1 MDDTSLRGDRRSEG
15 TIRMK
20 RVTSHAHDNNT
31 TRLMP
36 PVDKKTS
43 GQKARD
49 SQQKLRHSTRSG
61 GTDAHGRSETPT
73 MKLRQ
78 TDEVAQVARMKAEME
93 RSSHPQNDRAS
104 DASGSSQPPHKR
116 RKGCGCLL
124 WLLMLLLFCVAAF
137 GALWFIRAHNTVTPI
152 DQVPE
157 SEQAAVAQSRAGQ
170 NVYVLFAGTDSRGE
184 EVARSDTIIY
194 TVFRPVDRKIEMV
207 SIPRDT
213 LVEIPEQGEDKI
225 NAALAYG
232 GMDLMDR
239 TVENFLN
246 SPVDYTVL
254 LDFQSFAKIIDAM
267 GGITIDVPEKMYLP
281 EEGIDLEA
289 GEQKLNGHDAL
300 AFVRWRGDGNGDLGR
315 IERQKQFMDALM
327 QKSRHLM
334 PWQAVRTFYVLS
346 QEVETNMPKSE
357 MLRLASKYIGMSKD
371 ALEFQ
376 TFAYEPQYINGISYV
391 LIDDSNINEV
401 VQKMKYGIVLNS
413 SNTNAFGSDDIGW

>member
-1 MDDTSLRGDRRSEG
+1 MEDTSLRGDRRSQG

-36 PVDKKTS
+36 PVEGKTAA
-43 GQKARD
+43 QKARD
-49 SQQKLRHSTRSG
+49 SQQKLRRSG
-61 GTDAHGRSETPT
+61 RAAGVDAPT

-78 TDEVAQVARMKAEME
+78 TDEVAHAARLKAEME
-93 RSSHPQNDRAS
+93 RSVHPRKENV
-104 DASGSSQPPHKR
+104 SGGTSGGNAQPPR
-116 RKGCGCLL
+116 RRRRGCGCLL
-124 WLLMLLLFCVAAF
+124 WLFMLLLFCAAAF
-137 GALWFIRAHNTVTPI
+137 GALWIIRAHNTVTPI

-157 SEQAAVAQSRAGQ
+157 AEQAAVAQSRAGQ

-184 EVARSDTIIY
+184 DAARSDTIIY

-213 LVEIPEQGEDKI
+213 LAQIPDQGQDKI

-232 GMDLMDR
+232 GMELMDR

-289 GEQKLNGHDAL
+289 GKQKLNGHDAL

-315 IERQKQFMDALM
+315 IERQKQFLDALM
-327 QKSRHLM
+327 QKARHLM
-334 PWQAVRTFYVLS
+334 PWQAARTFYVLT
-346 QEVETNMPKSE
+346 QEVDTNMPKSD
-357 MLRLASKYIGMSKD
+357 MVRLAGKYIGMSKD
-371 ALEFQ
+371 VLEFQ
-376 TFAYEPQYINGISYV
+376 KFEYDPQYINGVSYV
-391 LIDDSNINEV
+391 LIDDDNINEV

-413 SNTNAFGSDDIGW
+413 GDTYSFSTNGTTW